1 MVLDPQE
8 AIECPIRQILGRV
21 GGRWSLDVIIVLNT
35 APSQFLELART
46 IPGISRRMLALTL
59 RGLER
64 DGIVKRLSDGSAG
77 DPVRYEITALG
88 ATLAA
93 HMVALAEW
101 SRERKPEI
109 DAARERFDGL
119 AGSRTGF
126 A

>member
-1 MVLDPQE
+1 MSVFGLICVFIATIVVRARFCEKKAHLCYWCAMVLDPQE

-64 DGIVKRLSDGSAG
+64 DGIVKRLSDGS
-77 DPVRYEITALG
+77 
-88 ATLAA
+88 
-93 HMVALAEW
+93 
-101 SRERKPEI
+101 
-109 DAARERFDGL
+109 
-119 AGSRTGF
+119 
-126 A
+126 